1 MPAASDKKNLP
12 LALAALGVVFGDI
25 GTSPLYAFE
34 TALDAVPHPDH
45 NAVLGVVSLI
55 IWSLLLIVT
64 LKYVLIVMRADYHG
78 EGGVFALLALLQ
90 QKEKKKVF
98 GLKLPFYSL
107 LLLFGA
113 ALLFGDG
120 TITPAISVLS
130 ALEGLEAVDPGFS
143 KFIIPATVAILA
155 GLFFIQRLGT
165 GRLGLVFGWVM
176 LLWFVVIGSIG
187 AYWVIRQPA
196 VLLAFNPLY
205 ALDVIHYS
213 GWKALV
219 LMGSVVLAVTG
230 VEALYADMGHFSRK
244 AISLAWHFV
253 ALPALLLNYLGQAG
267 LALQNPHYFQT
278 NSPFFLMVP
287 QGWATIALVALA
299 TVATV
304 IASQALISG
313 VFSLTAQAQELN
325 YFPRFTVHHTSREE
339 RGQVYVP
346 LTNWVLGLTCIL
358 LVVTFRSSDNL
369 ASAYGLAVVGTML
382 VTTLS
387 LSLVMT
393 RCWQWPLWQTSAVI
407 AGLLAI
413 EIPFFVSCL
422 TKLPD
427 GGYFPL
433 LVAGGLLTIMLTWH
447 RGRAIILQHMRSCPN
462 SPELLALELAK
473 AEESGHSH
481 PGQQV
486 FITSNSHPSY
496 ATARA
501 FEVVRRGGAL
511 RRQVILMSLVN
522 AMESNVDMPSS
533 IKVHEISPRLW
544 HVVALHG
551 YMQEPHAPEI
561 LARAHE
567 ISGGK
572 ILASTSET
580 FYVLGRELIVEYV
593 GHRLARW
600 RRGLFGF
607 LSRNVSYA
615 PDYFFIPHTQIIE
628 FTWVMRA

>member
-1 MPAASDKKNLP
+1 MAVALDKKNLP
-12 LALAALGVVFGDI
+12 LALGALGVVFGDI

-34 TALDAVPHPDH
+34 TALGAVPHLDRSG
-45 NAVLGVVSLI
+45 VLGVVSLI

-64 LKYVLIVMRADYHG
+64 LKYILLVMRADYHG

-90 QKEKKKVF
+90 HSEKNKRAQ
-98 GLKLPFYSL
+98 GLKLPIYSI

-130 ALEGLEAVDPGFS
+130 ALEGLEAVDPGF
-143 KFIIPATVAILA
+143 KDFIVPCTVAVLA
-155 GLFFIQRLGT
+155 SLFLVQRLGT
-165 GRLGLVFGWVM
+165 GRLGLIFGWVM
-176 LLWFVVIGSIG
+176 LTWFVVIGLMG
-187 AYWVIRQPA
+187 AYWVVQRPE
-196 VLLAFNPLY
+196 VLMAFNPLY
-205 ALDVIHYS
+205 ALGVIHAC
-213 GWKALV
+213 GWKALF
-219 LMGSVVLAVTG
+219 LMGAVVLAVTG

-244 AISLAWHFV
+244 AISLAWHTV

-267 LALQNPHYFQT
+267 LALEKPEFFAT
-278 NSPFFLMVP
+278 NNPFFLMVP
-287 QGWATIALVALA
+287 QGIATMLLVGLA
-299 TVATV
+299 TMATV

-325 YFPRFTVHHTSREE
+325 YFPKFLVMHTSRQE

-346 LTNWVLGLTCIL
+346 MTNWMLGLLCIL

-369 ASAYGLAVVGTML
+369 AAAYGLAVVGTML
-382 VTTLS
+382 ITTLTLS
-387 LSLVMT
+387 LIMV
-393 RCWQWPLWQTSAVI
+393 RCWSWPRWQ
-407 AGLLAI
+407 AGLITGALLII
-413 EIPFFVSCL
+413 ELPFFISCL

-433 LVAGGLLTIMLTWH
+433 LIAAGLLIVMLTWH

-462 SPELLALELAK
+462 SPALLVQEQLQQPDE
-473 AEESGHSH
+473 G
-481 PGQQV
+481 GQVV
-486 FITSNSHPSY
+486 FITSNRHPAY

-501 FEVVRRGGAL
+501 FELIRRGGVL
-511 RRQVILMSLVN
+511 RGQVILLSLVN
-522 AMESNVDMPSS
+522 AMESNVDMPRS
-533 IKVHEISPRLW
+533 ITVREISPRLW

-567 ISGGK
+567 ISEGK
-572 ILASTSET
+572 IRASSSET

-593 GHRLARW
+593 GHRMSRW
-600 RRGLFGF
+600 RRSLFGF

-615 PDYFFIPHTQIIE
+615 PDYFFIPHTQISE